1 MMTKAINRLNQLF
14 PLQKFLKLILIIAVS
29 VQVIVITYNHL
40 SGFYPLS
47 GMTHFFIRLLRGV
60 SLSIIAGLMIA
71 IPDLITIRF
80 LNRSF
85 PWKRKVF
92 KRVILQLVTGVLF
105 AFIVSIIIT
114 LFANLIKAYTED
126 LTTVIIYNAL
136 IYAVVNIIL
145 MAILEGWLFFIES
158 DNAKK
163 KAETL
168 EKELGQIRFEVLK
181 NQINPHFMF
190 NSLNVL
196 SGLIDK
202 DVAKAQLFIDEFSH
216 IYRYVLETIEKTV
229 VSLNEELGF
238 IRSYVFLQQIRY
250 GKALIVNINLPADTL
265 FMLLPPLSLQVVL
278 ENAIKHNI
286 INVAKP
292 LQIDITSENEWLIV
306 RNNIQ
311 LKISSGVSTGLG
323 QINMVKRYALICDS
337 APEFVVKTNHY
348 IVRLPLIKSEN
359 NESNNH

>member
-1 MMTKAINRLNQLF
+1 MTNTINRLNQLV
-14 PLQKFLKLILIIAVS
+14 PLQKLLKLILIIATG

-47 GMTHFFIRLLRGV
+47 DMTHFFIRLLRGV
-60 SLSIIAGLMIA
+60 SLSIIAGFMIA
-71 IPDLITIRF
+71 IPDLILIRL
-80 LNRSF
+80 LNGSF
-85 PWKRKVF
+85 PWKKKVF
-92 KRVILQLVTGVLF
+92 KRVILQFVTGVLL
-105 AFIVSIIIT
+105 AFFVSFIIT

-145 MAILEGWLFFIES
+145 IAILEGWLFFIES
-158 DNAKK
+158 DKAKS

-168 EKELGQIRFEVLK
+168 EKELAQIRFEVLK

-202 DVAKAQLFIDEFSH
+202 DVAKAQLFIDEFSQ

-238 IRSYVFLQQIRY
+238 VRSYIFLQQIRY
-250 GKALIVNINLPADTL
+250 GKALIFNVNLPADIL
-265 FMLLPPLSLQVVL
+265 YMLLPPLSLQVVL

-292 LQIDITSENEWLIV
+292 LQIDITNEDEWLIV

-323 QINMVKRYALICDS
+323 QKNMVKRYSMLCENI
-337 APEFVVKTNHY
+337 PEFIVKTNHY
-348 IVRLPLIKSEN
+348 IVRLPLIKSDH
-359 NESNNH
+359 NESNNN